1 MTCNHSYGIILDSS
15 TALKVLC
22 STYSSL
28 SPPTFLA
35 TTDLFTINTV
45 FPFSECHIAGIIQ
58 SVVFQVGLFHLVIC
72 IKVPVWLF
80 MVSELVSF

>member
-1 MTCNHSYGIILDSS
+1 MTYNHSYSIIQYSS

-28 SPPTFLA
+28 SPPKFLA
-35 TTDLFTINTV
+35 TTNLFTISIV

-58 SVVFQVGLFHLVIC
+58 SIVFQVGLFHLVIC

-80 MVSELVSF
+80 MVLELLSF